1 MTTNY
6 MKNAIKELSETL
18 TGLEALAMARRKIT
32 TTEKLAREDLDEII
46 AAYKKSKRTKE
57 DLLK

>member
-1 MTTNY
+1 
-6 MKNAIKELSETL
+6 
-18 TGLEALAMARRKIT
+18 MARRKIT

-57 DLLK
+57 D